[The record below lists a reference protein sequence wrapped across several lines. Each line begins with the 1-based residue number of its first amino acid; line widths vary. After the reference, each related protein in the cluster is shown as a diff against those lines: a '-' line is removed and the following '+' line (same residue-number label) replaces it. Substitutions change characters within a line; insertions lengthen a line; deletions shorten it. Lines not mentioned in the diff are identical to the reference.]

1 MKRVA
6 ILLATYNGERWLD
19 QQLDSLLA
27 QQGVEVTIFVSDDA
41 STDATRTCLLSR
53 HDERIRLLPPVA
65 RFGSAAGNFF
75 RLLRDVDFS
84 GFDAVSLSDQD
95 DIWHADKLQRALAL
109 MASQQVD
116 AVSGNVL
123 AFWPD
128 GRELLLRKNQPQRAW
143 DHFFEAAGPGCTYV
157 LSPALA
163 ASLQQVLRI
172 RAAAMSRISLH
183 DWFIY
188 CHARTQ
194 GFRWYID
201 ARPAMHYRQHDGN
214 VIGANQGLAAARDRL
229 RRILSGWY
237 REQILLMAE
246 ACGQERA
253 VPALWLRQGRRPALL
268 PLLWHV
274 RRMRRYWRDQVLLAF
289 TFVLLAVGRGRG

>member
-19 QQLDSLLA
+19 EQLDSLLG
-27 QQGVEVTIFVSDDA
+27 QQGVEVTVFVSDDA
-41 STDATRTCLLSR
+41 STDATVARVLAR
-53 HDERIRLLPPVA
+53 NDERIRLLPSVA

-109 MASQQVD
+109 MDEQQVD

-157 LSPALA
+157 LSPVLA
-163 ASLQQVLRI
+163 ASLQQVLRA
-172 RAAAMSRISLH
+172 RVVAMSRISLH

-188 CHARTQ
+188 CHARTH

-201 ARPAMHYRQHDGN
+201 ERPAMNYRQHDGN
-214 VIGANQGLAAARDRL
+214 VIGANQGLAAARDRV

-237 REQILLMAE
+237 REQILLVAE
-246 ACGQERA
+246 SCDQGNAQ
-253 VPALWLRQGRRPALL
+253 PAIWLRLGRRPALL

-274 RRMRRYWRDQVLLAF
+274 GRMRRYWRDQIFLAF
-289 TFVLLAVGRGRG
+289 TFVLLAVGRG